1 MSYLGNQPGVGSF
14 IVATERFNGNGSC
27 TQFTITQTGIQDAN
41 TIDVIVS
48 NVVQDPIN
56 SYSIT
61 DGVITFTEAPPSGTQ
76 NIIVRYRATTV
87 ITYGNIQGNQILDGT
102 ITLSKLASGVLPDA
116 KTNAAFTHANSSF
129 TAANSAGV
137 YANAAFA
144 QANTG
149 GAGASYANSA
159 FLQANTPSYVANS
172 ASVYGNSAFAT
183 ANSASLYAN
192 SAFTT
197 ANSASLYANSAFTK
211 ANNAGSNGSFSVT
224 GTGIAVSLVGTA
236 ITGYKILGQIVT
248 TANSIANVYVV
259 PAATSA
265 AIGTITV
272 CNGTATDIVFDLVMR
287 PSTEALATKHYLLR
301 SITVPAA
308 DTLIIDSGVTLNTG
322 AILAANTTGGNAA
335 ASAAGISVHAYGV
348 EIV

>member
-1 MSYLGNQPGVGSF
+1 MASKIFDSVVELGKIQYIS
-14 IVATERFNGNGSC
+14 GN
-27 TQFTITQTGIQDAN
+27 N
-41 TIDVIVS
+41 TL
-48 NVVQDPIN
+48 N
-56 SYSIT
+56 
-61 DGVITFTEAPPSGTQ
+61 
-76 NIIVRYRATTV
+76 
-87 ITYGNIQGNQILDGT
+87 
-102 ITLSKLASGVLPDA
+102 
-116 KTNAAFTHANSSF
+116 F
-129 TAANSAGV
+129 TATPISSGSPIVDATAGV

-172 ASVYGNSAFAT
+172 AAT
-183 ANSASLYAN
+183 YAN
-192 SAFTT
+192 SAFAT

-248 TANSIANVYVV
+248 TANSISNVYVV

-272 CNGTATDIVFDLVMR
+272 CNGTATDVLFDLVMR
-287 PSTEALATKHYLLR
+287 PSTEALATKHYLLK

-322 AILAANTTGGNAA
+322 AILAANTIGGNASA
-335 ASAAGISVHAYGV
+335 AAAGISVHAYGV

>member
-14 IVATERFNGNGSC
+14 IVATERFDGTGSC

-61 DGVITFTEAPPSGTQ
+61 NGLITFTEAPPSGTQ

-192 SAFTT
+192 SAFT
-197 ANSASLYANSAFTK
+197 K

-248 TANSIANVYVV
+248 TANAIANVYVV

-265 AIGTITV
+265 AIGTISV
-272 CNGTATDIVFDLVMR
+272 CNGTASDVLFDLVMR
-287 PSTEALATKHYLLR
+287 PSTEALATKHYLLK

-322 AILAANTTGGNAA
+322 AILAANTIGGNASA
-335 ASAAGISVHAYGV
+335 AAAGISVHAYGV

>member
-1 MSYLGNQPGVGSF
+1 MSYIGNEPGVGSF
-14 IVATERFNGNGSC
+14 IVATERFNGTGSC

-61 DGVITFTEAPPSGTQ
+61 NGVITFTEAPPSGTQ

-87 ITYGNIQGNQILDGT
+87 ITYNNIQGNQILDGT

-116 KTNAAFTHANSSF
+116 KTNAAFTQANSAF

-172 ASVYGNSAFAT
+172 ASVYGNSAFA
-183 ANSASLYAN
+183 
-192 SAFTT
+192 T

>member
-1 MSYLGNQPGVGSF
+1 MSYIGNEPGVGNF
-14 IVATERFNGNGSC
+14 IVATERFNGTGSC

-61 DGVITFTEAPPSGTQ
+61 DGVITFTEAPPSGSQ

-116 KTNAAFTHANSSF
+116 KTNAAFLQANSSF

-192 SAFTT
+192 SAFT
-197 ANSASLYANSAFTK
+197 K

-248 TANSIANVYVV
+248 TANAIANVDVV

-272 CNGTATDIVFDLVMR
+272 CNGTASDVVFDLVMR
-287 PSTEALATKHYLLR
+287 PSTEALATKHYLLK

-322 AILAANTTGGNAA
+322 AILAANTIGGNAA
-335 ASAAGISVHAYGV
+335 AAAAGISVHAYGV

>member
-1 MSYLGNQPGVGSF
+1 MSYIGNEPNVGTF
-14 IVATERFNGNGSC
+14 IVGVERFNGTGSC
-27 TQFTITQTGIQDAN
+27 TQFTLTQTGIQDPNAIEVLVN
-41 TIDVIVS
+41 SIQ
-48 NVVQDPIN
+48 QDPTN
-56 SYSIT
+56 SYSVAN
-61 DGVITFTEAPPSGTQ
+61 GVITFTEAPSTGAN
-76 NIIVRYRATTV
+76 NIIVTYRATTV
-87 ITYGNIQGNQILDGT
+87 ITYGNIQGNQILDGS

-116 KTNAAFTHANSSF
+116 KANSAAVYANGAFIS
-129 TAANSAGV
+129 ANSAGV

-172 ASVYGNSAFAT
+172 AAT
-183 ANSASLYAN
+183 YAN
-192 SAFTT
+192 SAFAT

-248 TANSIANVYVV
+248 TANSISNVYVV

-272 CNGTATDIVFDLVMR
+272 CNGTATDVLFDLVMR
-287 PSTEALATKHYLLR
+287 PSTEALATKHYLLK

-322 AILAANTTGGNAA
+322 AILAANTIGGNASA
-335 ASAAGISVHAYGV
+335 AAAGISVHAYGV

>member
-1 MSYLGNQPGVGSF
+1 MSYIGNEPGVGNF
-14 IVATERFNGNGSC
+14 IVATERFNGTGSC

-87 ITYGNIQGNQILDGT
+87 ITYSNIQGNQIVDGT

-116 KTNAAFTHANSSF
+116 KTNAAFLQANSAF

-137 YANAAFA
+137 YANSAFA
-144 QANTG
+144 VANTG
-149 GAGASYANSA
+149 GAAASYANSA

-192 SAFTT
+192 SAFAS
-197 ANSASLYANSAFTK
+197 ANTK
-211 ANNAGSNGSFSVT
+211 ATTSSPTFT
-224 GTGIAVSLVGTA
+224 GTVVM
-236 ITGYKILGQIVT
+236 
-248 TANSIANVYVV
+248 AN
-259 PAATSA
+259 
-265 AIGTITV
+265 
-272 CNGTATDIVFDLVMR
+272 
-287 PSTEALATKHYLLR
+287 
-301 SITVPAA
+301 
-308 DTLIIDSGVTLNTG
+308 
-322 AILAANTTGGNAA
+322 ANTTVINVQNQLAVFGFAYQNIVTLTDAATITPNLAQTNNFTVTLGGNRTMANA
-335 ASAAGISVHAYGV
+335 TNITAGQSGFIVVRQDGTGSRTLSFGLGWRFPSNTAPTLTTTASAVDLLVYVARDSGNLVTQLVSSTT
-348 EIV
+348 

>member
-1 MSYLGNQPGVGSF
+1 MSYIGNEPGVGSF
-14 IVATERFNGNGSC
+14 IVATERFNGTGSC

-61 DGVITFTEAPPSGTQ
+61 NGVITFTEAPPSGTQ

-87 ITYGNIQGNQILDGT
+87 ITYNNIQGNQILDGT

-172 ASVYGNSAFAT
+172 ASVYGNSAFA
-183 ANSASLYAN
+183 
-192 SAFTT
+192 T

>member
-1 MSYLGNQPGVGSF
+1 MSYIGNEPGVGNF
-14 IVATERFNGNGSC
+14 IVATERFNGTGSC

-192 SAFTT
+192 SAFT
-197 ANSASLYANSAFTK
+197 K

-248 TANSIANVYVV
+248 TANAIANVYVV

-272 CNGTATDIVFDLVMR
+272 CNGTASDVVFDLVMR
-287 PSTEALATKHYLLR
+287 PSTEALATKHYLLK
-301 SITVPAA
+301 SITLPAA

-322 AILAANTTGGNAA
+322 AILAANTIGGNAA
-335 ASAAGISVHAYGV
+335 AAAAGISVHAYGV